1 MRFITSLL
9 AIVSKAEQFKKE
21 TKKHN
26 GKAYNGF
33 ITFDVNAESETLT
46 MTATDGDVTM
56 NETICLAEVDESFKF
71 NMHIK
76 RILDILGCMSEK
88 PIEFYVVP
96 SGRVCFQVVAECG
109 MLIDE

>member
-1 MRFITSLL
+1 MRFITSVL

-21 TKKHN
+21 TKKRN

-33 ITFDVNAESETLT
+33 ITFDVNEEAETVT

-56 NETICLAEVDESFKF
+56 NETLYLVEVEGSFKF
-71 NMHIK
+71 EMHIK

-96 SGRVCFQVVAECG
+96 VGRVCFNVVAECG
-109 MLIDE
+109 MLVER